1 MGKSSIRVSISPRGP
16 TAIKNPAT
24 ALLKTAKSKSGAAV
38 KDNKKARQQCS
49 QLQDLVDAVTMQ
61 RTSAKSA
68 AAKIEV
74 EKDKLIE
81 LIRLSIEN
89 DQLLKAEVEEAE
101 AALAEE
107 LKTFVFVV
115 DEKKTESSKK
125 SSEATIKALKAKLA
139 KLEKDEN
146 SDAEQKA
153 DSSDSSDGE

>member
-1 MGKSSIRVSISPRGP
+1 MGKTTIRVSISPRGP
-16 TAIKNPAT
+16 TSVKNPAP

-38 KDNKKARQQCS
+38 KDNRKSRQQCS
-49 QLQDLVDAVTMQ
+49 HLQELVDAVTSQ

-81 LIRLSIEN
+81 LIRQSAEN
-89 DQLLKAEVEEAE
+89 DQLLKADVEEAE
-101 AALAEE
+101 AALKETLE
-107 LKTFVFVV
+107 TFVFTV
-115 DEKKTESSKK
+115 DEKKTDAPKK

-139 KLEKDEN
+139 KLEKDES

-153 DSSDSSDGE
+153 ESSDSSDGE